1 MTLPALAPRLSPT
14 LPLPLVLL
22 ALRLMGRRQRFT
34 SHEALR
40 AAVAADR
47 RQTQVDPPAALAR
60 RFQVSQRLIG
70 AHRCLTLTPH
80 TVRHPAQLTYV
91 HGGGHVAQIS
101 PYHWRMLAHLAD
113 HVGCTVHVP
122 LYPLAPEHA
131 HPSAFA
137 MLDALYDEQIHRHGA
152 EHCVWMGDSSGG
164 GLAMVIA
171 QRALAR
177 GLPAVRDLVLIS
189 PWLDLA
195 LSDPELPALAAVD
208 PWLDLPGMAA
218 AAQWWADGHDP
229 AAPHLSP
236 INGRLEGLQRLSV
249 FMGTRDLLWPASRR
263 LLAHAQAVG
272 VDMTLHEAQDMIH
285 VWPLLPIAQ
294 ARPALAT
301 MAQLIAMPAMPA

>member
-1 MTLPALAPRLSPT
+1 MAWT

-22 ALRLMGRRQRFT
+22 ALRLMDRRRRFT
-34 SHEALR
+34 SAEALR

-47 RQTQVDPPAALAR
+47 RHTRVDPPAALAR
-60 RFQVSQRLIG
+60 RCRVAERRIG
-70 AHRCLTLTPH
+70 AQRCLTLTPP

-101 PYHWRMLAHLAD
+101 PYHWRLLGQLAET
-113 HVGCTVHVP
+113 VGCTVHVP

-131 HPSAFA
+131 HPAAFA
-137 MLDALYDEQIHRHGA
+137 MLDALYAEQVAQHGA

-164 GLAMVIA
+164 GLALVIA
-171 QRALAR
+171 QRAVAR
-177 GLPAVRDLVLIS
+177 GLPAVRDLILIS

-195 LSDPELPALAAVD
+195 LSDPELPHLAPDD

-218 AAQWWADGHDP
+218 AAAWWAGGDDP

-236 INGRLEGLQRLSV
+236 VNASLEGLQRLHV

-263 LLAHAQAVG
+263 LLAQAQAAG
-272 VDMTLHEAQDMIH
+272 VAMTLHEARNMIH

-294 ARPALAT
+294 ARPAIQA
-301 MAQLIAMPAMPA
+301 MSDLIRTPAAEGA

>member
-1 MTLPALAPRLSPT
+1 MAWN

-22 ALRLMGRRQRFT
+22 ALRLMNRRRRFT
-34 SHEALR
+34 SAEALH

-47 RQTQVDPPAALAR
+47 RHTRVDPPAAVTR
-60 RFQVSQRLIG
+60 RCRVSERRLG
-70 AHRCLTLTPH
+70 AQRCLTLTPP

-101 PYHWRMLAHLAD
+101 PYHWRLLGQLAEA
-113 HVGCTVHVP
+113 VGCTVHVP

-131 HPSAFA
+131 HPAAFA
-137 MLDALYDEQIHRHGA
+137 MLDALYAEQVAQHGA

-164 GLAMVIA
+164 GLALVIA
-171 QRALAR
+171 QRAVTR
-177 GLPAVRDLVLIS
+177 GMPAVRDLILIS

-195 LSDPELPALAAVD
+195 LSDPELPHLAPHD
-208 PWLDLPGMAA
+208 PWLDLPGMRAA
-218 AAQWWADGHDP
+218 AAWWAGGDDP

-236 INGRLEGLQRLSV
+236 VNGALAGLQRVNV

-263 LLAHAQAVG
+263 LLARAQAEG
-272 VDMTLHEAQDMIH
+272 VAMTLHEARDMIH

-294 ARPALAT
+294 AQPAVQA
-301 MAQLIAMPAMPA
+301 MAELIRTPAAGG